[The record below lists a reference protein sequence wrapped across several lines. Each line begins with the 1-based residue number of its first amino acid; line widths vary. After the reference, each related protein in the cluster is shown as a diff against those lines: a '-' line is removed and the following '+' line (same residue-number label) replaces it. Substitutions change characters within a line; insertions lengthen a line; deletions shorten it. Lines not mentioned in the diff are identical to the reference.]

1 VTIIEVD
8 NISRGVFTLKK
19 FISGVIVGALLFAGT
34 SVFADSV
41 SLIGQKVQGLFTIE
55 KSGAKIADAVIIN
68 GSAYAPVRAVADATG
83 SELKV
88 EGKKII
94 MSDSSV
100 KTVDINGE
108 EVNVGIR
115 IKYLQDQIKT
125 YQGSISSDKTLIE
138 ENQKNKDSVASEGSK
153 EIFQFTIDNLQKRI
167 NETQVKIDAAN
178 KEIADLQAQVTA
190 LQK

>member
-1 VTIIEVD
+1 M
-8 NISRGVFTLKK
+8 KK

-41 SLIGQKVQGLFTIE
+41 GLIGQKVQGLFTIE
-55 KSGAKIADAVIIN
+55 KSGVKVADAVIIN

-94 MSDSSV
+94 MSDSSN

-115 IKYLQDQIKT
+115 IKYLQDQIRS
-125 YQGSISSDKTLIE
+125 YQESISSDKTLIE
-138 ENQKNKDSVASEGSK
+138 ENQKNKDSVTSEGSK

-178 KEIADLQAQVTA
+178 KEITALQAQVTA
-190 LQK
+190 LEK